1 MFYLIL
7 AIICSATIALIFK
20 YTESSNGNRYVITS
34 ANYFIAFTTS
44 LGMIIYNQ
52 TFKGIQK
59 QTNFIDELKGV
70 FAAGDLVLSP
80 YGSVIWAMVVGSFF
94 GGFFFM
100 SFIFYQKSVHK
111 NGVGISGT
119 FAKLGILIPMIFS
132 IVLWREYPTSLQ
144 WIGIVLALTS
154 IIMVN
159 LSLKGI
165 KKFDFEPTIILL
177 FVFGGLAEF
186 SNKIYQKYALSD
198 YKSVFLFFIFFV
210 AFFISVGYARK
221 KKAKVTKKDVLTGFA
236 VGIPNLFSSFFLILS
251 LDTLTTS
258 VAFPL
263 FSAGS
268 ILLITLGGYFIFK
281 ERISNKNKLAIGLII
296 VALILLNL

>member
-1 MFYLIL
+1 
-7 AIICSATIALIFK
+7 
-20 YTESSNGNRYVITS
+20 
-34 ANYFIAFTTS
+34 
-44 LGMIIYNQ
+44 
-52 TFKGIQK
+52 
-59 QTNFIDELKGV
+59 
-70 FAAGDLVLSP
+70 
-80 YGSVIWAMVVGSFF
+80 
-94 GGFFFM
+94 
-100 SFIFYQKSVHK
+100 
-111 NGVGISGT
+111 
-119 FAKLGILIPMIFS
+119 
-132 IVLWREYPTSLQ
+132 
-144 WIGIVLALTS
+144 
-154 IIMVN
+154 MVN

>member
-1 MFYLIL
+1 
-7 AIICSATIALIFK
+7 
-20 YTESSNGNRYVITS
+20 
-34 ANYFIAFTTS
+34 
-44 LGMIIYNQ
+44 
-52 TFKGIQK
+52 
-59 QTNFIDELKGV
+59 
-70 FAAGDLVLSP
+70 
-80 YGSVIWAMVVGSFF
+80 
-94 GGFFFM
+94 M